1 MDRDVGI
8 DEAPGPQ
15 PYVLCRALEV
25 AVAGRTIVRDLSLE
39 VAPGEVV
46 VIVGPSGV
54 GKSVLAD
61 AIFGLHGPTIRVDGQ
76 TFGRERGALVLQRGG
91 GLPHLSVAENLRLVA
106 ASPASAR
113 RALQSSGLRG
123 SATMQELSGGEERR
137 LATARAL
144 AAERDL
150 LWLDEPAAG
159 LDVARV
165 RALAAELRRQADEL
179 GRAFVVA
186 EHRPELIAACADR
199 VLVLLGDGR
208 YQWLDVDVHGETD
221 ALRHQLERL
230 FDDHEPGTEQRRR
243 RAIRWSNPLAFF
255 AAFPLSLQILLAL
268 GSRQLRATLQALWK
282 AFQLSALRGAPF
294 QLLVAA
300 IFALIFVLVF
310 KLTLGFLDLGAVLSE
325 FGPEVIV
332 RVAPVLGAILA
343 AAQAGSSVAAWLGQ
357 IVARREV
364 QSLEVLGVSA
374 QRALFVP
381 AWWGLALGVVTSLL
395 LFALGMYALFAG
407 WLAFEGYEVGSVHA
421 AMLQTDYLPAIGRAL
436 LYGAL
441 ISSITVTR
449 VRRVSGEDGA
459 VAAAITATIVECTLW
474 LMLSEAGIVAL
485 QLLRV

>member
-1 MDRDVGI
+1 MSSTAGSN
-8 DEAPGPQ
+8 AAGKPQ
-15 PYVLCRALEV
+15 HHLLCRELGV
-25 AVAGRTIVRDLSLE
+25 SVAGRTIVRDLHLE
-39 VAPGEVV
+39 VERGQII
-46 VIVGPSGV
+46 VIAGPSGV

-61 AIFGLHGPTIRVDGQ
+61 AVFGLQGRSVNVEGER
-76 TFGRERGALVLQRGG
+76 FGRERGALVLQRGG

-106 ASPASAR
+106 ANYDSAR
-113 RALQSSGLRG
+113 RALESSGLRG
-123 SATMQELSGGEERR
+123 AARMQELSGGEERR

-165 RALAAELRRQADEL
+165 RTLADELRRQADDE

-186 EHRPELIAACADR
+186 EHRPEFIAACADR

-208 YQWLDVDVHGETD
+208 YQWLELGRKGEAD
-221 ALRHQLERL
+221 ALRHQLEAL
-230 FDDHEPGTEQRRR
+230 VVDYEPAADETQRRR
-243 RAIRWSNPLAFF
+243 LRWSNPLAFF
-255 AAFPLSLQILLAL
+255 AAFPASLQILLAL
-268 GSRQLRATLQALWK
+268 GRRQLRATAQALWK

-325 FGPEVIV
+325 FGPEVII

-343 AAQAGSSVAAWLGQ
+343 ASQAGSSVAAWLGQ

-364 QSLEVLGVSA
+364 QSLEVLGISA

-381 AWWGLALGVVTSLL
+381 AWWGLSLGVVASLL
-395 LFALGMYALFAG
+395 LFALGMYGLFAG
-407 WLAFEGYEVGSVHA
+407 WLAFEGYELSGFHA
-421 AMLQTDYLPAIGRAL
+421 AMRQTDYLPALGRAL

-449 VRRVSGEDGA
+449 ARRVSGEDGA